1 LVPLTSPDGIT
12 WTNHDIAIN
21 NPADIIWNGSQF
33 VAVGAGGATTSVD
46 GTTWQQTGVGV
57 VAFALVWNGQNL
69 LACGMGNCYTS
80 SDGNMWV
87 GGMPLPGVNPT

>member
-12 WTNHDIAIN
+12 WTNNDIAIN